1 MTLGKGKN
9 GAMRDTPP
17 GISSCTQKFPNPS
30 TSNPVPSPSQFN
42 ANATER
48 HVRSRVSN
56 ATPVTMANV
65 AEWKTDRDGVV
76 SSALMKSARTP
87 APKNRSPAR
96 FNLAG
101 GLTGASMW
109 SCLLESL
116 HASQPLKAMK
126 TSSASPPGP
135 IRPLVGKPNGPA
147 CNGVGD
153 STNRVPPVVT
163 KTNELTGNNMTLIR
177 LAVMTSNVAE
187 AAK

>member
-30 TSNPVPSPSQFN
+30 TSNPVPSPSQFK

-65 AEWKTDRDGVV
+65 AEWKTDRDGAV

-96 FNLAG
+96 FNQAG
-101 GLTGASMW
+101 GLTGDSMW
-109 SCLLESL
+109 LLLLVSLLERQ
-116 HASQPLKAMK
+116 AVKA
-126 TSSASPPGP
+126 
-135 IRPLVGKPNGPA
+135 IN
-147 CNGVGD
+147 
-153 STNRVPPVVT
+153 
-163 KTNELTGNNMTLIR
+163 
-177 LAVMTSNVAE
+177 
-187 AAK
+187 